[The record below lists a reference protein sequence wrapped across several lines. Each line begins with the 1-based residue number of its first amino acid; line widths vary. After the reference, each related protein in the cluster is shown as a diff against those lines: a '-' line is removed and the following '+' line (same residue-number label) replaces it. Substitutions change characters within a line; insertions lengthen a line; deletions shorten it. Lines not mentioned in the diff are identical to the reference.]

1 MHESCHNDRM
11 PRTNPAEVEE
21 QIPHRKI
28 PEFVETRIP
37 HRKRILDMPG
47 SIVRYND
54 NYYRHNDA
62 HSLHC
67 RRACISSP
75 LGGVVCAVGGV
86 SDVQGECPLR
96 VLRLF
101 CGRCCAYSVGLPVE
115 YAGVHGIW
123 KTKCSSGKRTVVPMI
138 HLEPKKR
145 KRHAVLALAQKMR
158 EKVQPSEV
166 QEHSKQEE

>member
-1 MHESCHNDRM
+1 MHESCQTDRM
-11 PRTNPAEVEE
+11 SRMKPVEVEE
-21 QIPHRKI
+21 QNPHRKI

-75 LGGVVCAVGGV
+75 LGGVVCAVGGI

-96 VLRLF
+96 ALRLS
-101 CGRCCAYSVGLPVE
+101 CGICFAYAVVWTTE
-115 YAGVHGIW
+115 YAGVHYTW
-123 KTKCSSGKRTVVPMI
+123 KTMCSIGKRTAVPTN
-138 HLEPKKR
+138 HPESKKR
-145 KRHAVLALAQKMR
+145 REHAASALAQKMR
-158 EKVQPSEV
+158 EKEQPSEV
-166 QEHSKQEE
+166 QEHSKQGE